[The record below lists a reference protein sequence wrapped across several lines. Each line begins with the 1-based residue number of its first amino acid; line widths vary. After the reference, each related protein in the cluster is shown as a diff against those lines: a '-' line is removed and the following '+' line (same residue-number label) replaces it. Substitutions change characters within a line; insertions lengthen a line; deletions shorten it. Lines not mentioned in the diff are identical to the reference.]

1 MKKLSNK
8 KKVIICA
15 GTAGAMFLGVGIGI
29 YAYQRQ
35 LAALAAVAPSS
46 PSPSATPTATPT
58 STPAPSPTMPAK
70 QKVSEDLTQLIG
82 DYLNQNNVDEDNIG
96 IYVHDLTSDG
106 TYMLNPDTYFV
117 AASTYKL
124 PLAMLY
130 YEKINAGE
138 IHLSDVIS
146 LTIEPDAEETTDD
159 TAAALEAPQSTT
171 PIDSADPSASA
182 SASAVLTPAPTP
194 VPTPEPEVYT
204 DSVEDALHAMIR
216 NSDNTAATALYTNIG
231 GWNTFKTGILKYSD
245 NLNVD
250 GTPSGSSEDNTFTP
264 SFMSDVLNYLYAHKE
279 SFPTLVEDL
288 QIAQPNDYLNRN
300 VNDVMA
306 QKYGDFDGA
315 LNAIG
320 FATAGNPYTIAIDTY
335 CEDNAYGLLGD
346 INEIC
351 YRYFNPVG

>member
-1 MKKLSNK
+1 M
-8 KKVIICA
+8 IICA
-15 GTAGAMFLGVGIGI
+15 GTAGAVLFGTGIGI

-35 LAALAAVAPSS
+35 AAALAAMATPT
-46 PSPSATPTATPT
+46 PSATSTPT
-58 STPAPSPTMPAK
+58 VKPTPTPTPSPTAPTKQTVSDDLAK
-70 QKVSEDLTQLIG
+70 LIG
-82 DYLNQNNVDEDNIG
+82 DYLDENNVDQDNIG

-106 TYMLNPDTYFV
+106 TYMLNQDEYFV

-138 IHLSDVIS
+138 IQLSDVIS
-146 LTIEPDAEETTDD
+146 LTIEPDVEEEDTGD
-159 TAAALEAPQSTT
+159 TAATTAPAATAAAAAPSG
-171 PIDSADPSASA
+171 SANSSASTA
-182 SASAVLTPAPTP
+182 ATAVPTP
-194 VPTPEPEVYT
+194 VPTPEPTPEPEVYT
-204 DSVEDALHAMIR
+204 NTVEDALHAMIR

-231 GWNTFKTGILKYSD
+231 GWYAFKTGILKYSD

-250 GTPSGSSEDNTFTP
+250 GTPSESSQDNTFTP
-264 SFMSDVLNYLYAHKE
+264 SFMSDLLDYLYLHKD

-288 QIAQPNDYLNRN
+288 QIAQPNNYLNRN

-306 QKYGDFDGA
+306 QKYGNFGGA

-320 FATAGNPYTIAIDTY
+320 FATTGNPYTIAIYTY

-351 YRYFNPVG
+351 YNYFNPVG